1 MAEQLFTLAEAQDLL
16 DRSVRDLAERMVALR
31 AASRER
37 EARWQKVVLAVGS
50 NGGSLPVR
58 EVKELRRQLEHDRE
72 LLRELV
78 RGLVQLGVQV
88 KDLDRGLVDF
98 PSRIDGRPALLCWQV
113 GEERIAFW
121 HTPEEGFAGRRTL

>member
-1 MAEQLFTLAEAQDLL
+1 MADQLFTLAEAQDLL

-121 HTPEEGFAGRRTL
+121 HTPEEGFAGRRPL